1 MKKILIVLMAAVA
14 LAACGKK
21 KHGAFVVSG
30 KITNLDAKKIFL
42 EQLPLDANAPV
53 VVDSATLKPGGG
65 YEMRAVAKD
74 EGLYRLTFD
83 RGPQIIFINDDD
95 HIRISLDA
103 NSHRKPTVEGSDA
116 TKGLYDFFETYTKKD
131 SILYASFMALDS
143 AKRTPGLDS
152 NVVKDLE
159 SKKDKALKGLNDDV
173 KSFMNNSKSPA
184 AIYYGIVLASKTI
197 PPDELKPIVIALS
210 NKFKDNAGLAK
221 IKQMLTAPQQAPT
234 SNSQEKPYALLNQQA
249 PDLQMQ
255 DVNGKTLS
263 ISNFKGKYVLVDF
276 WASWCGPC
284 RQENPNVV
292 TAYNKFKDKN
302 FTILGVSL
310 DKDKA
315 AWLKAIKDDGLAWN
329 HMSDLK
335 QWESAAVNTYQFDGI
350 PFNVLLDP
358 SGKIIASS
366 LRGDDLEKKLAEV
379 LSPQDN
385 STQSLK

>member
-1 MKKILIVLMAAVA
+1 MKKIVIVLMAAVA

-42 EQLPLDANAPV
+42 EQLPLEANAPV
-53 VVDSATLKPGGG
+53 VVDSATLKPGGA
-65 YEMRAVAKD
+65 YEMRAIAKD

-83 RGPQIIFINDDD
+83 KGPQIIFINDDD
-95 HIRISLDA
+95 HIRISFDA
-103 NSHRKPTVEGSDA
+103 NTHRKPDVEGSDA
-116 TKGLYDFFETYTKKD
+116 TKSLYEFFDTYTKKD
-131 SILYASFMALDS
+131 SILYSTFMALDS
-143 AKRTPGLDS
+143 VKRTPGVDS
-152 NVVKDLE
+152 NAVKELE
-159 SKKDKALKGLNDDV
+159 TRKDKALTGLNDEV
-173 KSFMNNSKSPA
+173 KSFLNKSKSPA
-184 AIYYGIVLASKTI
+184 AVYYGLVLASKTI
-197 PPDELKPIVIALS
+197 APDDLKPLVIALS

-221 IKQMLTAPQQAPT
+221 IKQMLTAPAQA
-234 SNSQEKPYALLNQQA
+234 SAGNGQEKPYALLNQQA
-249 PDLQMQ
+249 PDLTMQ
-255 DVNGKTLS
+255 DVNGKPLA

-292 TAYNKFKDKN
+292 AAYNKYKDKN

-315 AWLKAIKDDGLAWN
+315 AWLKAIKDDNLAWN

-335 QWESAAVNTYQFDGI
+335 QWESVAVNTYQFDGI

-366 LRGDDLEKKLAEV
+366 LRGDELERKLAEV
-379 LSPQDN
+379 LQPQDN